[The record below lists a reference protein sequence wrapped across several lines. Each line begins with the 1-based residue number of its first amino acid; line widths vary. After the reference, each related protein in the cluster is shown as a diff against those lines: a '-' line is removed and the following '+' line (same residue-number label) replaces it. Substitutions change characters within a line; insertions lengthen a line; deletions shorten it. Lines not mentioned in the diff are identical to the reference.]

1 MKKLMTLLTIIVGI
15 AVAGTA
21 FAAAQQAAKGPTAAH
36 TLEQLLHQVQ
46 HQQNAQAQVN
56 KQRVQRFEQ
65 QRNKQKQILAKAK
78 DQLNAAKA
86 QGKKLQS
93 TFDANEKA
101 LDKLTSELHSREGN
115 LGEAFGVVRQVA
127 GSVKGT
133 VSNSLISAQLPNS
146 AQQQKFLSKLSNAQT
161 LPSIKQLERLWYIM
175 QQQMTMQGQIAK
187 FPTTI
192 TQPDGTKQKT
202 QVVRVGAFNA
212 IQGNDFLRFLPQ
224 TGSLVVLPRQP
235 ASRFRSMAQN
245 LYTAKPG
252 SGPIKM
258 AVDPTSGSLLG
269 LLIQKPTLGQYISYG
284 QSVGYVIIALGIIG
298 ILLIIERAIAL
309 GIVGRKVKSQVKDP
323 DQPRKNNPLGRVLGI
338 YNTNRADDPETL
350 ELKLDEAVMRETP
363 KIEARLYI
371 IKLIAAIA
379 PLLGLL
385 GTVIGMVV
393 TFQAITLHGTGNPKL
408 MANGISEA
416 LITTVLG
423 LVVAI
428 PLVLLHG
435 LVSRRSRSIV
445 EILEQQSTGM
455 VAERAERAREE
466 GDTPAGGGTARAT
479 RGRPVS
485 GEATEEP
492 ASSSLKSGAH

>member
-1 MKKLMTLLTIIVGI
+1 MKKLMTVLTMIVGI

-21 FAAAQQAAKGPTAAH
+21 FAAAQPKQAKGPSAAK

-46 HQQNAQAQVN
+46 QQQNAQAQIN

-65 QRNKQKQILAKAK
+65 ARDQQKQILAKAK

-86 QGKKLQS
+86 HGKKLQS

-101 LDKLTSELHSREGN
+101 LDNLTSELHSREGN

-133 VSNSLISAQLPNS
+133 AANSLISAQLTNS
-146 AQQQKFLSKLSNAQT
+146 AQQQKFLSNLSNAQS
-161 LPSIKQLERLWYIM
+161 LPSIKQLEKLWYIM

-192 TQPDGTKQKT
+192 TQPDGTKQKA
-202 QVVRVGAFNA
+202 QVVRVGVFNA
-212 IQGNDFLRFLPQ
+212 IEGNNFLRFLPQ
-224 TGSLVVLPRQP
+224 TSSLVVLPRQP
-235 ASRFRSMAQN
+235 AGRYRSMAQN
-245 LYTAKPG
+245 LYTANPG

-269 LLIQKPTLGQYISYG
+269 LLIQKPTLAQQISYG
-284 QSVGYVIIALGIIG
+284 QSVGYTILVLGAIG
-298 ILLIIERAIAL
+298 ILIVIERIITL
-309 GIVGRKVKSQVKDP
+309 GIVGRKVKTQLKDP
-323 DQPRKNNPLGRVLGI
+323 DNPRKNNPLGRVLGV
-338 YNTNRADDPETL
+338 YNENRANDPETL
-350 ELKLDEAVMRETP
+350 ELKLDEAVMKETP
-363 KIEARLYI
+363 HIEARLYI
-371 IKLIAAIA
+371 IKLIAAIG

-408 MANGISEA
+408 MATGISEA
-416 LITTVLG
+416 LVTTVEG

-435 LVSRRSRSIV
+435 LVSRRSRHIV

-466 GDTPAGGGTARAT
+466 GDTTAGGGGT
-479 RGRPVS
+479 RHVGSRS
-485 GEATEEP
+485 ETTEEP
-492 ASSSLKSGAH
+492 ASSSLRSGAR